1 MSSYAESTSSSPGED
16 EGSPSFLPY
25 GRHCIEDD
33 DIAAVMSAL
42 RGELLTTGPL
52 VGRFEQ
58 ALAALTGAHEAIA
71 CSSGT
76 AALYMAARA
85 LGLGPGHTIIVP
97 AITFAASGTTV
108 AARTLPAMARV
119 SATPT
124 ARTISVGALTAAGAG
139 SVTTG

>member
-1 MSSYAESTSSSPGED
+1 MPSSRGVSSYVASPSSPPGED

-33 DIAAVMSAL
+33 DIQAIVSAL
-42 RGELLTTGPL
+42 RSELLTTGPL

-58 ALAALTGAHEAIA
+58 ALAALTGAREAVA

-76 AALYMAARA
+76 AALHMAARA

-97 AITFAASGTTV
+97 AITFAATASAPHLLGAEIVFADVDPETGLIRASDME
-108 AARTLPAMARV
+108 AARAP
-119 SATPT
+119 
-124 ARTISVGALTAAGAG
+124 
-139 SVTTG
+139 

>member
-1 MSSYAESTSSSPGED
+1 MRSSRGISSYAESGSSAAAED
-16 EGSPSFLPY
+16 DGSSAASFLPY

-33 DIAAVMSAL
+33 DIEAVVSAL

-58 ALAALTGAHEAIA
+58 ALAALTGAREAIA

-85 LGLGPGHTIIVP
+85 LGLGLGHTIVVP
-97 AITFAASGTTV
+97 AITFAAT
-108 AARTLPAMARV
+108 A
-119 SATPT
+119 SAPHLL
-124 ARTISVGALTAAGAG
+124 GAE
-139 SVTTG
+139 